1 MKRIFYITIFMLV
14 TSCIKISFETK
25 NNASEKLLPS
35 EAYLNKVSDTQKA
48 KKSKFYYVSKASSPD
63 FINNMEASLIS
74 FTKNKQSTSIDKIL
88 VKDENGNEIPLNTC
102 DNFTAIDNSD
112 IENFLSNEKTYEGI
126 VLKSIESQKLY
137 DFPKNKTTTIILYT
151 KKMDG
156 LQDKYINLAKHLYKE
171 ENIDY
176 IFISMDLENL
186 KNIPDIW
193 EETIF

>member
-1 MKRIFYITIFMLV
+1 MKNIFFITIVILA
-14 TSCIKISFETK
+14 TSCIQVNSGIKS
-25 NNASEKLLPS
+25 NASEGLLPS
-35 EAYLNKVSDTQKA
+35 EDYLNKVSDKQNV
-48 KKSKFYYVSKASSPD
+48 KKSKFYYVSKASKPD

>member
-1 MKRIFYITIFMLV
+1 MLV

-25 NNASEKLLPS
+25 NNASEELLPS
-35 EAYLNKVSDTQKA
+35 GAYLNKVSDTQKV

-88 VKDENGNEIPLNTC
+88 VKDENGNEVPLNTC

-112 IENFLSNEKTYEGI
+112 IENFLSNEKTYKGM
-126 VLKSIESQKLY
+126 VLKSIESQEIY

-151 KKMDG
+151 TKMDG

-186 KNIPDIW
+186 KNIPDVW